1 MLSWYHLRSP
11 CASRQPAFSSRL
23 YSYPVTGATGKV
35 LLSRCDFF
43 LQLRVLFAV
52 RLHAGF
58 PPTAR
63 SLYAT
68 HTATRPISAL
78 SYSFVCTV
86 TIAERGRA
94 CQVDFSGELLLLKL
108 YY

>member
-23 YSYPVTGATGKV
+23 YSCPVTGATGKV

-58 PPTAR
+58 PPAAR

-68 HTATRPISAL
+68 HTATRPVHAL
-78 SYSFVCTV
+78 VYSFV
-86 TIAERGRA
+86 
-94 CQVDFSGELLLLKL
+94 
-108 YY
+108 

>member
-23 YSYPVTGATGKV
+23 YSCPVTGASGKV
-35 LLSRCDFF
+35 LLSFDFF

-58 PPTAR
+58 PPAAR

-68 HTATRPISAL
+68 HTATRPVHAL
-78 SYSFVCTV
+78 SYSFV
-86 TIAERGRA
+86 
-94 CQVDFSGELLLLKL
+94 
-108 YY
+108 